1 MREITHDGDLDH
13 LREFYRHF
21 GHVEAAPVSVLYE
34 DWALGVAE
42 DTEIL
47 DRLLTLPAEKR
58 QPNLLFAAARLHGTP
73 LKPWEDARP
82 QIITHWEDIAATMR
96 QRRTQTN
103 EPGRSAVLNLALA
116 RIEGPVALIEVGAS
130 AGLLLYPDCWE
141 IRYGTGQ
148 GPITLEPTGPVRAE
162 VDLDC
167 ALEGIEPPS
176 SLPEVA
182 WRAGVDLN
190 PLDLRRDDDREWLET
205 LVWPGMEYRLDRIH
219 AGALLVAA
227 QPPSLVRGDLNGM
240 LPQLLSQVPHGATP
254 VVFHSAV
261 LAYLPLEDRESFARQ
276 VRASEARWISN
287 EGVNVLPEIAQR
299 LPGGDDDATDFVLA
313 LDGEPIARTGPHG
326 QYARAL

>member
-42 DTEIL
+42 DTEVL
-47 DRLLTLPAEKR
+47 DRLLGLPPEKR

-73 LKPWEDARP
+73 LKSWEDARP
-82 QIITHWEDIAATMR
+82 QVITHWEDIAETMR

-116 RIEGPVALIEVGAS
+116 QIEGPVALIEVGAS
-130 AGLLLYPDCWE
+130 AGLLLYPDCWT
-141 IRYGTGQ
+141 IRYGTAA
-148 GPITLEPTGPVRAE
+148 GPVTLEPTGPIRAE
-162 VDLDC
+162 VELDC
-167 ALEGIEPPS
+167 GLEGVEAPS
-176 SLPEVA
+176 SLPEIA

-190 PLDLRRDDDREWLET
+190 PLDLRHEEDREWLET

-219 AGALLVAA
+219 AGALLVAS

-240 LPQLLSQVPHGATP
+240 LPQLLSQVPYGVTP

-261 LAYLPLEDRESFARQ
+261 LAYLPLEDRESFVRQ
-276 VRASEARWISN
+276 VRASHARWISN
-287 EGVNVLPEIAQR
+287 EGARVLPEITEK
-299 LPGGDDDATDFVLA
+299 LPQGGDTPDFVLA

-326 QYARAL
+326 QYAQAL